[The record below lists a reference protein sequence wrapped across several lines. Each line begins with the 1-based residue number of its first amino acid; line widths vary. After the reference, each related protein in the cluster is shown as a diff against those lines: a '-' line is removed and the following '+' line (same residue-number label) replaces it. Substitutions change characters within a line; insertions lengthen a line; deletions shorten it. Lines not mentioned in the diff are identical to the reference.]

1 MDKIYSR
8 PRIHFRKRKNKTKKQ
23 KIKQIIFLIIV
34 IFVILIITFIKAAY
48 PIFMVSCENAAS
60 STAIS
65 ILNTEVN
72 EIMIMYSY
80 DDLVNVQKDTNGNVS
95 YIEAKIIPINE
106 LIAKI
111 TNNVQVKIDS
121 ASTIPVK
128 INLGSVSGIS
138 SLSAISPSFEIAL
151 ERAGGI
157 ETEIK
162 SEFTSVRNKS
172 YQT

>member
-8 PRIHFRKRKNKTKKQ
+8 PRIRFRKRKNKTKKQ

-111 TNNVQVKIDS
+111 TN
-121 ASTIPVK
+121 IPVK